1 MSSSPSKEI
10 RKIGKYLRESIE
22 LYQVLRITYLI
33 DVSAHLSFH
42 LAVVENKK
50 EGANVKV
57 FNSVVKRYYSCLS
70 RTADSI
76 TLSLKKKFELIIP
89 EISNFIYIM
98 ISLKRPL
105 IFFENWNEIKI
116 LLKPFSNGKSNINL
130 MIPSSKDYST
140 QIKELKEQCVT
151 LNNKITELTSKVN
164 ELEDEKAKNGGN
176 FTNKVE
182 DLLSNIY
189 IEVGKIGDKTAKLD
203 AIEDKLGKLD
213 AIEDKLSAIEK
224 NTSKL
229 DTIASDVESMKKTS
243 ESVLVKLNEI
253 DEDVLDCTNTIVAL
267 SPQHKK
273 QP

>member
-1 MSSSPSKEI
+1 
-10 RKIGKYLRESIE
+10 
-22 LYQVLRITYLI
+22 
-33 DVSAHLSFH
+33 
-42 LAVVENKK
+42 
-50 EGANVKV
+50 
-57 FNSVVKRYYSCLS
+57 
-70 RTADSI
+70 
-76 TLSLKKKFELIIP
+76 
-89 EISNFIYIM
+89 
-98 ISLKRPL
+98 
-105 IFFENWNEIKI
+105 
-116 LLKPFSNGKSNINL
+116 

-151 LNNKITELTSKVN
+151 LNNKIAELTSKVN
-164 ELEDEKAKNGGN
+164 ELEDEKAKKGGN

-203 AIEDKLGKLD
+203 AIEDKL
-213 AIEDKLSAIEK
+213 SVIEK

-253 DEDVLDCTNTIVAL
+253 DEDVLDCTHTIVAL

>member
-57 FNSVVKRYYSCLS
+57 FNSVVKRYYSCIS

-151 LNNKITELTSKVN
+151 LNNKIAELTSKVN

>member
-1 MSSSPSKEI
+1 
-10 RKIGKYLRESIE
+10 
-22 LYQVLRITYLI
+22 
-33 DVSAHLSFH
+33 
-42 LAVVENKK
+42 
-50 EGANVKV
+50 
-57 FNSVVKRYYSCLS
+57 
-70 RTADSI
+70 
-76 TLSLKKKFELIIP
+76 
-89 EISNFIYIM
+89 M

-105 IFFENWNEIKI
+105 IFFFFFNEIKI

>member
-253 DEDVLDCTNTIVAL
+253 DENVLDCTNTIVAL

>member
-151 LNNKITELTSKVN
+151 LNNKIAELTSKVN
-164 ELEDEKAKNGGN
+164 ELENEKAKNGGN

>member
-76 TLSLKKKFELIIP
+76 TLSLKKKFELI
-89 EISNFIYIM
+89 
-98 ISLKRPL
+98 
-105 IFFENWNEIKI
+105 FFENWNEIKI

-151 LNNKITELTSKVN
+151 LNNKIAELTSKVN

-189 IEVGKIGDKTAKLD
+189 IELGKIGDKTA
-203 AIEDKLGKLD
+203 KLD

>member
-1 MSSSPSKEI
+1 MSSNPSKEI

-203 AIEDKLGKLD
+203 AIEDKL
-213 AIEDKLSAIEK
+213 SAIEK

-229 DTIASDVESMKKTS
+229 NTIASDVESMKKTS

>member
-1 MSSSPSKEI
+1 
-10 RKIGKYLRESIE
+10 
-22 LYQVLRITYLI
+22 
-33 DVSAHLSFH
+33 
-42 LAVVENKK
+42 
-50 EGANVKV
+50 
-57 FNSVVKRYYSCLS
+57 
-70 RTADSI
+70 
-76 TLSLKKKFELIIP
+76 
-89 EISNFIYIM
+89 M

-151 LNNKITELTSKVN
+151 LNNKIAELTSKVN

-189 IEVGKIGDKTAKLD
+189 IEVGKIGDKTA
-203 AIEDKLGKLD
+203 KLD

>member
-42 LAVVENKK
+42 LTVVENKK

-151 LNNKITELTSKVN
+151 LNNKIAELTSKVN

>member
-76 TLSLKKKFELIIP
+76 TLYLKKKFELIIP

-98 ISLKRPL
+98 LSLKRPL

-116 LLKPFSNGKSNINL
+116 LLKPFSDGKSNINL

-151 LNNKITELTSKVN
+151 LNNKIAELTSKVN

-189 IEVGKIGDKTAKLD
+189 IEVGKIGDKTA
-203 AIEDKLGKLD
+203 KLD

>member
-1 MSSSPSKEI
+1 
-10 RKIGKYLRESIE
+10 
-22 LYQVLRITYLI
+22 
-33 DVSAHLSFH
+33 
-42 LAVVENKK
+42 
-50 EGANVKV
+50 
-57 FNSVVKRYYSCLS
+57 
-70 RTADSI
+70 
-76 TLSLKKKFELIIP
+76 
-89 EISNFIYIM
+89 
-98 ISLKRPL
+98 
-105 IFFENWNEIKI
+105 
-116 LLKPFSNGKSNINL
+116 

-151 LNNKITELTSKVN
+151 LNNKIAELTSKVN
-164 ELEDEKAKNGGN
+164 ESEDEKAKNGGN

-189 IEVGKIGDKTAKLD
+189 IEVGKIGDKTA
-203 AIEDKLGKLD
+203 KLD